1 MYKRGVILYLKNI
14 EIKGF
19 KSFADRIELDFNTGI
34 TAIVGPNGSGKS
46 NISDSIRWVLGEQS
60 AKTLRGTKME
70 DVIFAGTENRKPL
83 GCAEVSLTIDNSK
96 NELPIDFSEIK
107 ITRRLYRSGESEYLI
122 NGTPARLKDILELFY
137 DTGIGIDGYSLISQG
152 KIDEILSL
160 RSEDRRNLFE
170 EAAGIVKYKS
180 RKIESERKLDST
192 RQNIIRIDDIIKE
205 LESQIEPLSEQS
217 ETARKYLNCREE
229 LKQLEINL
237 TLHNYENSKL
247 KIDSLSQKAKEL
259 NDSSKEYENRKS
271 EITRNVSELKKKLDE
286 IDNKLGNANNER
298 FELEK
303 RSENLDGTSKLLSER
318 YENLIKEKTRI
329 YEEIQKEKE
338 KIELIDINLNKV
350 GKQKESE
357 AAQLDEKLKLVEDL
371 QERYNINNEKCQQY
385 EDKIE
390 NKKSDQIEILKDIS
404 DAKNK
409 ISTTNVMLDN
419 LENRK
424 SKIYKEVEVKKEKI
438 SLLEGDLNC
447 KKTDFNNKNELICD
461 IKNRYENLKDK
472 VSGLEENAE
481 NLRIERNRTFDS
493 LKTKEARYNALLHM
507 EKEMEGYN
515 RSVKLIIT
523 NFKDGKKVYGI
534 ISDIIEVPEGYETAV
549 ETALGPTLQNI
560 VTDNENTA
568 SNIIDYLKKNN
579 AGRATFLPLTTIK
592 SREFGTNKNIAGLKG
607 FLGIASDIVKYDV
620 KYNNAVKH
628 LLGRVIICDNL
639 SNAKVIAKNI
649 DYAIRIVTKDGD
661 VINAGGSFT
670 GGSNNFKNSGLITRK
685 NEINELK
692 VINEN
697 IKNKLSMIE
706 EKIKINSQEIIS
718 NKKEYTASFDKLQSE
733 NLKFNIIKN
742 EMKTIENQIEGFRES
757 IKETLVETEQISL
770 EKDRNIEAASK
781 YNAEMEKLLEK
792 QKEIESVTKGLEEE
806 LRDIRLEKEKLD
818 VSLTDEK
825 VSYAEM
831 KKNYEAFILNIDQ
844 ALNEKSK
851 YISNI
856 EQNKTKLDETQ
867 KGLEQNTDEKNEN
880 RKLAAN
886 TLKLI
891 DEKKQEIQ
899 AIENDKQ
906 KISDNLSDMEKQMN
920 FADEDIKNVTDA
932 INKLEISK
940 SKAEMEVDIICSRL
954 WEDYELSIA
963 QAEKYRTEIGNLQKA
978 GKRVSELKQSI
989 KDLGNVNVNSIE
1001 EYKKVTERFEFLK
1014 QQESDLK
1021 KAENNL
1027 VDVIN
1032 EMNIKM
1038 EKQFKEKFKII
1049 RENFN
1054 ATFRE
1059 LFGGGYADLKL
1070 ESDDV
1075 LNCGIEITVQPPGKK
1090 LQSLTLL
1097 SGGEKGLSA
1106 IALLFAIL
1114 KMKPTP
1120 FCVLD
1125 EIEAALDDANVN
1137 RFAKFLREYSKN
1149 TQFIIITHRK
1159 GSMAAADILYGVT
1172 MEEKGISK
1180 MISLKLKGG
1189 N

>member
-1 MYKRGVILYLKNI
+1 MLYLYLKSI

-122 NGTPARLKDILELFY
+122 NGTPSRLKDISELFM

-160 RSEDRRNLFE
+160 KSEDRRNLFE
-170 EAAGIVKYKS
+170 EAAGIVKYKT
-180 RKIESERKLDST
+180 RKLESERKLDST
-192 RQNIIRIDDIIKE
+192 KQNIVRIDDIIKE
-205 LESQIEPLSEQS
+205 LESQIEPLSRQS
-217 ETARKYLNCREE
+217 ETARKYLNFKEE

-237 TLHNYENSKL
+237 TLHNYETSKQ
-247 KIDSLSQKAKEL
+247 KIDSLSQKADEL
-259 NDSSKEYENRKS
+259 NDSCSEYTNKKS
-271 EITRNVSELKKKLDE
+271 EITKCISELKKKLE
-286 IDNKLGNANNER
+286 ETEKKLTDANNVR

-303 RSENLDGTSKLLSER
+303 KTENLDGTSKLLVER
-318 YENLIKEKTRI
+318 YDNLINEKNRI
-329 YEEIQKEKE
+329 NEEIKSGNDR
-338 KIELIDINLNKV
+338 ICSIDLNLDEVK
-350 GKQKESE
+350 KQKEAE
-357 AAQLDEKLKLVEDL
+357 AAQLDDKLKRLEEL
-371 QERYNINNEKCQQY
+371 QNSYNINNEKCQML
-385 EDKIE
+385 ESKIE
-390 NKKSDQIEILKDIS
+390 SGKSDQIEILKEIS
-404 DAKNK
+404 DVKNK
-409 ISTTNVMLDN
+409 LSTTGIMLSN

-424 SKIYKEVEVKKEKI
+424 DKISREVEVKKEKI
-438 SLLEGDLNC
+438 SSLESEINS
-447 KKTDFNNKNELICD
+447 KRTEFNNKNELIKGIED
-461 IKNRYENLKDK
+461 EYKALKEK
-472 VSGLEENAE
+472 VSSLEENAG
-481 NLRIERNRTFDS
+481 NLNIERNRTFDS

-515 RSVKLIIT
+515 RSVKTILT
-523 NFKDGKKVYGI
+523 SFKDGKKVYGT
-534 ISDIIEVPEGYETAV
+534 ISDIIEVPDGYETAI

-568 SNIIDYLKKNN
+568 SDMIDYLKRNN

-592 SREFGTNKNIAGLKG
+592 PRGFAANKNTAGLKG
-607 FLGIASDIVKYDV
+607 FCGIASDIVKYDA
-620 KYNNAVKH
+620 KYNNAVLY

-639 SNAKVIAKNI
+639 LNAKTIAKHI
-649 DYAIRIVTKDGD
+649 DYAIRIVTIDGD

-670 GGSNNFKNSGLITRK
+670 GGSNNLKNSGLITRK

-692 VINEN
+692 VLIES
-697 IKNKLSMIE
+697 IKNKLLAVE
-706 EKIKINSQEIIS
+706 GKIKINSQEIIT
-718 NKKEYTASFDKLQSE
+718 KKQEYASTFDKLQSE
-733 NLKFNIIKN
+733 NLKFNMIKN
-742 EMKTIENQIEGFRES
+742 EIKSIENQVEGFRES
-757 IKETLVETEQISL
+757 INETLIETEQISI
-770 EKDRNIEAASK
+770 EKNRNIQITDKS
-781 YNAEMEKLLEK
+781 NVEMEKLLKK
-792 QKEIESVTKGLEEE
+792 QKEIENVTDSMEEE
-806 LRDIRLEKEKLD
+806 LKVIRAEKEKID

-831 KKNYEAFILNIDQ
+831 KKNHEGVVSSIDQ
-844 ALNEKSK
+844 ALNEKDK
-851 YISNI
+851 YRLSI
-856 EQNKTKLDETQ
+856 EKNNVKLSDIEERI
-867 KGLEQNTDEKNEN
+867 KQNTAEKSEN
-880 RKLAAN
+880 KKQAEN

-891 DEKKQEIQ
+891 ENKKEEIQ
-899 AIENDKQ
+899 TIENERQ
-906 KISDNLSDMEKQMN
+906 KISDNLCDTEKQLG
-920 FADEDIKNVTDA
+920 FADEDIKNITDSLH
-932 INKLEISK
+932 KLEINK
-940 SKAEMEVDIICSRL
+940 SKVEMEVDIVCSRL

-963 QAEKYRTEIGNLQKA
+963 QAEKYRTDIGNIQKA
-978 GKRVSELKQSI
+978 AKRVNEIKQSI
-989 KDLGNVNVNSIE
+989 KDLGSVNVNSIE
-1001 EYKKVTERFEFLK
+1001 EHKKVTERYEFLK
-1014 QQESDLK
+1014 KQEGDLK
-1021 KAENNL
+1021 TAENNL

-1049 RENFN
+1049 RDNFN
-1054 ATFRE
+1054 STFKE

-1075 LNCGIEITVQPPGKK
+1075 LNCGIEITVEPPGKK

-1137 RFAKFLREYSKN
+1137 RFAKFLREYSEN